1 MKHDR
6 ASTKL
11 SAPLLTLILALTWF
25 LPSSSAWAIPAF
37 ARRYQVVCNVC
48 HSREPRLNPFGIR
61 FMENGYKMPAVV
73 EDGKQA
79 KYLFGGPL
87 NGATLDR
94 VSEYLAFRVAED
106 ASQASLASSDVNS
119 NKVQTDFPSEID
131 FWAAG
136 PLNGNVSVWTEF
148 VYDGAEGA
156 FGVERAKLYLTN
168 LLAKSV
174 GYQTLNIAFGN
185 FDASWDYPYLT
196 ERNDFH
202 LQDPLSSAAH
212 MVGMTH
218 GPATVDSDEFEV
230 DPLDAFGF
238 NGHAQHNIQV
248 YGRPNGGHF
257 AYMVGITQ
265 DDSADDDP
273 LRVWPLYVMAKYDL
287 YSSPFD
293 YLSLG
298 VFYNHLPSIAR
309 PTLNLDTGPVFAG
322 APVDWNRYGA
332 SFRWWHKAFDIFGAV
347 TFDSTGSPDFTGTPG
362 AGTSWDTSGMGASLD
377 VTYLLTE
384 KWLLAARFDY
394 VSPGGLSLLPPAL
407 QGTAPAINQTAQFAG
422 VYAQYYMN
430 PNIRIWM
437 EGNVNLAG
445 VEFMPDALGSGVNPA
460 RDQRHVVGVGFELIF

>member
-1 MKHDR
+1 MKHHKLTPAR
-6 ASTKL
+6 AT
-11 SAPLLTLILALTWF
+11 PLLTLILVAAWL
-25 LPSSSAWAIPAF
+25 LPASSAWAIPAF

-48 HSREPRLNPFGIR
+48 HSREPRLNPFGVR

-73 EDGKQA
+73 EDGKQG
-79 KYLFGGPL
+79 KYLLGGPL

-94 VSEYLAFRVAED
+94 VSEYLAFRVAQD
-106 ASQASLASSDVNS
+106 ATVASFENSDANS
-119 NKVQTDFPSEID
+119 NKIQTDFPSEID

-136 PLNGNVSVWTEF
+136 PLNRNVSVWTEF
-148 VYDGAEGA
+148 VYDGAEQS
-156 FGVERAKLYLTN
+156 FGVERAKVYLTD
-168 LLAKSV
+168 LLAKSA

-202 LQDPLSSAAH
+202 LQDPLSSASH

-218 GPATVDSDEFEV
+218 GPSTADSDGFEI

-257 AYMVGITQ
+257 AYMVGLTQ

-273 LRVWPLYVMAKYDL
+273 LRVWPWYVMGKYDI

-298 VFYNHLPSIAR
+298 VFYNQLPSIAR
-309 PTLNLDTGPVFAG
+309 PTLNLIGGPVFAN

-332 SFRWWHKAFDIFGAV
+332 SVRWWHKAFDIFGAV
-347 TFDSTGSPDFTGTPG
+347 TFDSTDSPDFTGT
-362 AGTSWDTSGMGASLD
+362 AGDGTTWDKTGMGASVD

-384 KWLLAARFDY
+384 KWLLAVRYDY
-394 VSPGGLSLLPPAL
+394 VSPGGLVTLPAPL
-407 QGTAPAINQTAQFAG
+407 QGTAPAVNQTAQFAG
-422 VYAQYYMN
+422 VYAQYYMS
-430 PNIRIWM
+430 PNLRIWM
-437 EGNVNLAG
+437 EGNANLASA
-445 VEFMPDALGSGVNPA
+445 ESLPDALGGDVNPA
-460 RDQRHVVGVGFELIF
+460 RDQRHIVGVGFELIF